1 MLKPLLA
8 ALLLSTTPEPVAS
21 MAPTSGEVPTA
32 AVSSVSASARALAT
46 DACDGLAQ
54 LEDDLACGDS
64 PLCGQRARVKLTCS
78 VRDALEQRY
87 VFFPVKGRM
96 LEAAGAPAGF
106 DARAHLDACVAEER
120 AIALERDPLRF
131 YDRMRRCVAGFQ
143 DGHLLLGAPVRLPQ
157 VALGVGLR
165 LVGGKVHIASREKKL
180 VSYLKTVSGVRDLD
194 TLLALGNEVVA
205 MDGRPVGDVVEEL
218 TSYVPGSSAAARR
231 ERAVDALTR
240 RDFAY
245 PAARTASLTL
255 LVNGARRVVELPW
268 WISPEAD
275 AHVMTEAWVRRTGV
289 ATTELL
295 TWRYDDE
302 KDTWDRESSAAQGAI
317 RTDPIL
323 PPGDAGRLRE
333 LLDDQDRPA
342 VRLGEVVRRRDRAFC
357 YLQVLTF
364 HTERLAVRG
373 EKRKPFAAVVEAF
386 VQGCGEKQLDL
397 VLDLRENGGGY
408 LAHSNAVV
416 RALARP
422 GEAARGGALLL
433 RANTLNQLVYQQR
446 VPTVGAAGA
455 RAVDDALEPRGVLEA
470 IGAARRERRA
480 FTAAFLDPV
489 LRPSDGVGGFEGK
502 IVALVAPTCSSAC
515 ERLAGMLQANGRATL
530 VGGPTEGAGGSQ
542 QEARNL
548 SARWTDPAGLL
559 SLSIPNAAM
568 GIQRASTDAP
578 RDVDAARFFETL
590 AFENRP
596 VLPDRAYAPTLE
608 DLTHENRG
616 WLREV
621 EAVLFVAEGE
631 AVPEPLPKR
640 DSAAARAPGGAAG
653 AELSDRAELSDS
665 ADR

>member
-8 ALLLSTTPEPVAS
+8 ALLLSTTLEAVGPDATTPEAAPAVAAEPS
-21 MAPTSGEVPTA
+21 
-32 AVSSVSASARALAT
+32 AV
-46 DACDGLAQ
+46 DPCDGLAR

-64 PLCGQRARVKLTCS
+64 PLCGQRARVKLACFI
-78 VRDALEQRY
+78 RDALEQRY
-87 VFFPVKGRM
+87 VFYPVKGRM
-96 LEAAGAPAGF
+96 LEAAGVRKGF
-106 DARAHLDACVAEER
+106 DARAHLGACIADER
-120 AIALERDPLRF
+120 AIEQEGDPLRF
-131 YDRMRRCVAGFQ
+131 YDRMRRCVAGFE

-194 TLLALGNEVVA
+194 GILALGNEVIA
-205 MDGRPVGDVVEEL
+205 IDGRPVADWVEEL
-218 TSYVPGSSAAARR
+218 AAFVPGSSAAARR

-245 PAARTASLTL
+245 PAARTAAVTL
-255 LVNGARRVVELPW
+255 LVKGTLRVVELPW

-275 AHVMTEAWVRRTGV
+275 AHVMTQAWVRRTGV
-289 ATTELL
+289 ATTDLL
-295 TWRYDDE
+295 TWRYDDA
-302 KDTWDRESSAAQGAI
+302 KDTWDRESAAAQGSV
-317 RTDPIL
+317 RSDPIV
-323 PPGDAGRLRE
+323 PPDDAARLRV
-333 LLDDQDRPA
+333 LLDEQDRPA
-342 VRLGEVVRRRDRAFC
+342 ARLGEVVRRRDRAFC
-357 YLQVLTF
+357 YLQLLTF
-364 HTERLAVRG
+364 HTEGLAAARG
-373 EKRKPFAAVVEAF
+373 EARRPFAVVVEEF
-386 VQGCGEKQLDL
+386 VRGCGEKELDL

-416 RALARP
+416 QALARK
-422 GEAARGGALLL
+422 GEVARGGALLL

-446 VPTVGAAGA
+446 VPTLGAAGA
-455 RAVDDALEPRGVLEA
+455 RAVDDALEPRGVLKA
-470 IGAARRERRA
+470 IGVARRARRA

-489 LRPSDGVGGFEGK
+489 LRPSDAVGGFGGK
-502 IVALVAPTCSSAC
+502 VVALVTPSCSSAC

-548 SARWTDPAGLL
+548 SARWTDPEGLL

-568 GIQRASTDAP
+568 GVQRAAADAP
-578 RDVDAARFFETL
+578 REIGAELFFETL

-608 DLTHENRG
+608 DLTGANRG

-621 EAVLFVAEGE
+621 EAVLFGTDADD
-631 AVPEPLPKR
+631 AR
-640 DSAAARAPGGAAG
+640 AAAPSR
-653 AELSDRAELSDS
+653 
-665 ADR
+665 